1 MLLKLGSSGNEV
13 RIIQVFLNNLGYS
26 IKLKNGEFSLET
38 RNAVAGYQKNKNLIV
53 DGEIGE
59 KTFQQLFKDGL
70 VLSDD
75 RGATVCRT
83 LTSHFI
89 KNLIKRSEEFEGLV
103 ETKENAQ
110 WDNPLIAGL
119 QKEQSLKIISYMNQ
133 IKGWTSGAP
142 YCSAAVGAFVIMA
155 LQDCKLSPN
164 KFIAN
169 WTAHVMTNV
178 RFLKS
183 KNILSVTPSLGS
195 IWLAKS
201 GNTDSGHTGIVLD
214 IKGDMLITIEGNTS
228 AGETSNIAL
237 QRSGD
242 GIYRRKFSKNGR
254 SSLITQGFL
263 SSENLLKFFVS

>member
-13 RIIQVFLNNLGYS
+13 RIIQVFLNNIGYS

-53 DGEIGE
+53 DGEVGE
-59 KTFQQLFKDGL
+59 KTFQQLLKDGI

-75 RGATVCRT
+75 RGATVCKT
-83 LTSHFI
+83 LTCDFI

-110 WDNPLIAGL
+110 WDNPQIAGW
-119 QKEQSLKIISYMNQ
+119 QKEQSLKIVSYMNK

-142 YCSAAVGAFVIMA
+142 YCSAAVGAFVIMS
-155 LQDCKLSPN
+155 LEDCKLSPN

-178 RFLKS
+178 RILKS

-195 IWLAKS
+195 VWLAKS

-228 AGETSNIAL
+228 VGETSNAAL
-237 QRSGD
+237 QRAGD

-254 SSLITQGFL
+254 SSLVTQGFL

>member
-13 RIIQVFLNNLGYS
+13 RIIQVFLNNIGYS

-53 DGEIGE
+53 DGEVGE
-59 KTFQQLFKDGL
+59 KTFQQLLKDGI

-75 RGATVCRT
+75 RGATVCKT
-83 LTSHFI
+83 LTCDFI

-110 WDNPLIAGL
+110 WDNPQIAGW
-119 QKEQSLKIISYMNQ
+119 QKEQSLKIVSYMNK

-142 YCSAAVGAFVIMA
+142 SAAVGAFVIMS
-155 LQDCKLSPN
+155 LEDCKLSPN

-178 RFLKS
+178 RILKS

-195 IWLAKS
+195 VWLAKS

-228 AGETSNIAL
+228 AGETSNAAL
-237 QRSGD
+237 QRAGD

-254 SSLITQGFL
+254 SSLVTQGFL